1 MKSSLLNAPI
11 TQKLSTTSIYVVL
24 WLAMLGSA
32 MGVVYV
38 KHKSRMLSVELDQL
52 EVSRDQLNIEW
63 SRLQLEQ
70 STWNNH
76 GHVEQVASSQM
87 GMVLPT
93 ASDVK
98 LVQP

>member
-1 MKSSLLNAPI
+1 MKSAWSL
-11 TQKLSTTSIYVVL
+11 TSIYALL
-24 WLAMLGSA
+24 WVMLLASS
-32 MGVVYV
+32 MGVIYV
-38 KHKSRMLSVELDQL
+38 KHRSRALSVELDQL
-52 EVSRDQLNIEW
+52 ESARDQLNIEW

-76 GHVEQVASSQM
+76 GHVEQVASSQL

>member
-1 MKSSLLNAPI
+1 MKTKFSVV
-11 TQKLSTTSIYVVL
+11 SIYTVL
-24 WLAMLGSA
+24 WIALLASA

-38 KHKSRMLSVELDQL
+38 KHRSRTLSVELDQL
-52 EVSRDQLNIEW
+52 EANRDQLNIEW

>member
-1 MKSSLLNAPI
+1 MKSEWKRATVFALLW
-11 TQKLSTTSIYVVL
+11 VL
-24 WLAMLGSA
+24 LFSSA
-32 MGVVYV
+32 VGVVYV
-38 KHKSRMLSVELDQL
+38 KHRARSLSVELYQL
-52 EVSRDQLNIEW
+52 ENDRDQLNIEW

-76 GHVEQVASSQM
+76 GHVEQVASNQL

>member
-1 MKSSLLNAPI
+1 MKTTPKS
-11 TQKLSTTSIYVVL
+11 KLSLTVIFVFL
-24 WLAMLGSA
+24 WLILLGSG

-38 KHKSRMLSVELDQL
+38 KHRSRMLSIELDQL
-52 EVSRDQLNIEW
+52 EVNRDQLNIEW

-76 GHVEQVASSQM
+76 GRVEQVANSQM
-87 GMVLPT
+87 GMVLPE

>member
-1 MKSSLLNAPI
+1 MKVAWKQTTVFALLWVLLFSSAI
-11 TQKLSTTSIYVVL
+11 
-24 WLAMLGSA
+24 
-32 MGVVYV
+32 GVVYV
-38 KHKSRMLSVELDQL
+38 KHRARALSVELYQL
-52 EVSRDQLNIEW
+52 ENDRDQLNIEW

-76 GHVEQVASSQM
+76 GHVEQVASTQL